1 MNRKL
6 NKLVDLFKE
15 SFGLF
20 LSITF
25 GIFLFVLFFQPFP
38 IEQLEFNNRLLFVA
52 GFGAIVFLL
61 MVIVRMTFHTFIPA
75 KYYQKDESQLLSYA
89 SGFLILSLCAVALA
103 FYLRYVGQ
111 VSITFFIMFKMV
123 FICLVPAVVLWL
135 YDEFQE
141 LKLQNELL
149 VSEKEAI
156 EKKIH
161 RYEEDYQNKTIEFI
175 SEYSADNLVLQV
187 TEVVL
192 IKSADNYVEIVF
204 QEGQIF
210 KKKLIRNTLKNI
222 ELQVKPFSN
231 FIRSHRTSIVNVFFV
246 ESLSRKH
253 NNHWLS
259 LKGYDEPVPV
269 SRQYLLKLKEIL

>member
-15 SFGLF
+15 SLGLF

-61 MVIVRMTFHTFIPA
+61 MVIVRMTFQTFIPS

-111 VSITFFIMFKMV
+111 VSITFFIMFRVV

-135 YDEFQE
+135 FDEFQE

-149 VSEKEAI
+149 VSEKETI
-156 EKKIH
+156 KKKID

-175 SEYSADNLVLQV
+175 SEYSADNLVLSV

-204 QEGQIF
+204 QEGQVF

-231 FIRSHRTSIVNVFFV
+231 FVRSHRTSIVNVFFV
-246 ESLSRKH
+246 ENLSRKQ
-253 NNHWLS
+253 NNHWLT